1 MTKYSDFNN
10 RIKVHK
16 ETRCQLFKSKQNFSK
31 VFKMRH
37 TYNNNSMDFC
47 LLLYKL
53 KLNQH
58 KPRWGISLVT
68 SVYSFCGA
76 VRTREEEDA
85 ETLSVFFGKN
95 LKMWWENYYGFT
107 IMTALFVCTCLAWC
121 GIWFICTFQ
130 VKLKQCALFV
140 LNLQMSFL
148 EQKNKEIK
156 NPPFW

>member
-68 SVYSFCGA
+68 TVYSFCGA

-107 IMTALFVCTCLAWC
+107 IMTALFVCVLTWLGVVYDLFAHFKWNWSNVHCL
-121 GIWFICTFQ
+121 
-130 VKLKQCALFV
+130 
-140 LNLQMSFL
+140 
-148 EQKNKEIK
+148 
-156 NPPFW
+156 

>member
-68 SVYSFCGA
+68 TVYSFCGA

-85 ETLSVFFGKN
+85 ETLSVFF
-95 LKMWWENYYGFT
+95 WEKPQNVVRKLLWLHHNDSSLCVCLLGLVWYMIYLH
-107 IMTALFVCTCLAWC
+107 ISSEIEAMCIVCTK
-121 GIWFICTFQ
+121 FTDVFFRTE
-130 VKLKQCALFV
+130 K
-140 LNLQMSFL
+140 
-148 EQKNKEIK
+148 
-156 NPPFW
+156 

>member
-37 TYNNNSMDFC
+37 TYNNNGMDFC

-68 SVYSFCGA
+68 TVYSFCGA
-76 VRTREEEDA
+76 VRTSEEEDA
-85 ETLSVFFGKN
+85 ETLSVFFLGKTS
-95 LKMWWENYYGFT
+95 KCGEKI
-107 IMTALFVCTCLAWC
+107 IMA
-121 GIWFICTFQ
+121 
-130 VKLKQCALFV
+130 
-140 LNLQMSFL
+140 S
-148 EQKNKEIK
+148 
-156 NPPFW
+156 P

>member
-68 SVYSFCGA
+68 TVYSFCGA

-85 ETLSVFFGKN
+85 ETLSVFF
-95 LKMWWENYYGFT
+95 WEKPQNVVRKLLWLHHNDSSLCVLTWLGVVYD
-107 IMTALFVCTCLAWC
+107 LFAHFKWNWSNVHCLYQIYRC
-121 GIWFICTFQ
+121 
-130 VKLKQCALFV
+130 LLF
-140 LNLQMSFL
+140 
-148 EQKNKEIK
+148 
-156 NPPFW
+156 